1 VGYAGQLLHARL
13 GLDTNDLAAAGCIPM
28 VPGLFAAEGILGWYA
43 LTVPHPDSPAATAAT
58 ALEFTLRFIFTIGAI
73 ATALSIT
80 THILPN
86 RDQGGMTKKRQD

>member
-1 VGYAGQLLHARL
+1 MGSEMCIRDRLLHARFGL
-13 GLDTNDLAAAGCIPM
+13 GTNAPAVAGCIPM

-73 ATALSIT
+73 GTALSIT

-86 RDQGGMTKKRQD
+86 RHQGG